1 MGTQFWIK
9 RTLVVFIS
17 VFAILFVVEILK
29 GHSLMDSLLFSL
41 LWSALSTATFIA
53 TRLYYSR
60 KGVDCALCQ
69 DTKNNNDT
77 TSKN

>member
-1 MGTQFWIK
+1 MGTKFWIK

-17 VFAILFVVEILK
+17 VLAILFIVELLK

-60 KGVDCALCQ
+60 KGVACALCQ
-69 DTKNNNDT
+69 DTQDSNKT
-77 TSKN
+77 P